1 MALMTHTRD
10 RRAPAKHARLMMRS
24 RTSLK
29 VEASCHASFCNMN
42 AVVSHGLR
50 AIARQQRLLGRP
62 TSFRLASRSSSTS
75 AQDVP
80 AILKQVEEGQ
90 LSASAAESLIRRS
103 SSGSTGSKASSDMD
117 ALESFANLDH
127 KRTKRTGF
135 PEAVFS
141 EGKTAAQIHQIL
153 EDMAKH
159 VNNAVEN
166 GDASVAE
173 KAILATRVDGK
184 LYEKISAIPL
194 KNGTIT
200 YHETA
205 NLISMRASSL
215 ESEKGSDNDISA
227 EAKERNT
234 VVVACAG
241 TTDLPVA
248 EEAALTLE
256 AAGCKVER
264 IYDVGVAGLH
274 RIINAL
280 PRLRDPNNR
289 AVIVCAG
296 MDGALPSVVAG
307 LVTVPVIA
315 VPTSVGYGAAFGGVS
330 AMLTM
335 LNSCAPGVGIVNID
349 NGFGAAALAFKFVN
363 N

>member
-1 MALMTHTRD
+1 MAQC
-10 RRAPAKHARLMMRS
+10 AKTKQTTEKQSQA
-24 RTSLK
+24 
-29 VEASCHASFCNMN
+29 MN
-42 AVVSHGLR
+42 VVRGLR
-50 AIARQQRLLGRP
+50 AVARREGQG
-62 TSFRLASRSSSTS
+62 SRLARLHLTTCRSLSSTSTS
-75 AQDVP
+75 AQDVLE
-80 AILKQVEEGQ
+80 ILKKVEEGQ
-90 LSASAAESLIRRS
+90 LSASAAESLL
-103 SSGSTGSKASSDMD
+103 SGATPHIATASSAPTDMD

-141 EGKTAAQIHQIL
+141 EGKTAKQIRDIL
-153 EDMAKH
+153 DDMAKH
-159 VNNAVEN
+159 VNTAVES

-173 KAILATRVDGK
+173 KAILATRVNGK
-184 LYEKISAIPL
+184 LYKEISEMPL

-200 YHETA
+200 YHDVA
-205 NLISMRASSL
+205 NLISMKASALDNNGVENDSS
-215 ESEKGSDNDISA
+215 SETTK
-227 EAKERNT
+227 EKERNT

-280 PRLRDPNNR
+280 PRLRDPSNR
-289 AVIVCAG
+289 CVIVCAG

-307 LVTVPVIA
+307 LVTVPVVA

-349 NGFGAAALAFKFVN
+349 NGFGAAALAFKFMHN

>member
-1 MALMTHTRD
+1 
-10 RRAPAKHARLMMRS
+10 
-24 RTSLK
+24 
-29 VEASCHASFCNMN
+29 MN

-50 AIARQQRLLGRP
+50 AIARHQRQLGRP
-62 TSFRLASRSSSTS
+62 TPFRLASRLSSTS
-75 AQDVP
+75 AQDVS

-90 LSASAAESLIRRS
+90 LSASAAESLLTCS
-103 SSGSTGSKASSDMD
+103 SSSSSSKAPSDMD

-141 EGKTAAQIHQIL
+141 EGKTAAQIRDIL
-153 EDMAKH
+153 DDMAKH

-184 LYEKISAIPL
+184 LYEEILAMPL

-289 AVIVCAG
+289 CVIVCAG

-307 LVTVPVIA
+307 LVTVPVVA

>member
-1 MALMTHTRD
+1 MAQCAMQTQKTTTEIGI
-10 RRAPAKHARLMMRS
+10 AA
-24 RTSLK
+24 
-29 VEASCHASFCNMN
+29 MN
-42 AVVSHGLR
+42 VVSKGLR
-50 AIARQQRLLGRP
+50 AVARREGQG
-62 TSFRLASRSSSTS
+62 SRLARLHVATRRSFSSTS
-75 AQDVP
+75 TSAHVGDVLE
-80 AILKQVEEGQ
+80 ILRMVEEGR
-90 LSASAAESLIRRS
+90 LSASAAESLLSSTTRVAKAS
-103 SSGSTGSKASSDMD
+103 SSAPSDMD

-127 KRTKRTGF
+127 KRTNRTGF

-141 EGKTAAQIHQIL
+141 EGKTAKQIRDIL
-153 EDMAKH
+153 DDMAKH
-159 VNNAVEN
+159 VNTAVES

-173 KAILATRVDGK
+173 KAILATRVNDK
-184 LYEKISAIPL
+184 LYKEISEMPL

-205 NLISMRASSL
+205 NLISMKASALDNNRVENDSS
-215 ESEKGSDNDISA
+215 SETTK
-227 EAKERNT
+227 EKERNT

-280 PRLRDPNNR
+280 PRLRDPSNR
-289 AVIVCAG
+289 CVIVCAG

-307 LVTVPVIA
+307 LVTVPVVA

-349 NGFGAAALAFKFVN
+349 NGFGAAALAFKFMHN
-363 N
+363 S

>member
-1 MALMTHTRD
+1 
-10 RRAPAKHARLMMRS
+10 
-24 RTSLK
+24 
-29 VEASCHASFCNMN
+29 MN
-42 AVVSHGLR
+42 AAVSHGLR
-50 AIARQQRLLGRP
+50 AVARQQGQLGRP
-62 TSFRLASRSSSTS
+62 TCFKLASRLSSIS
-75 AQDVP
+75 AQDVA

-90 LSASAAESLIRRS
+90 LSASAAESLLTGSGSSIS
-103 SSGSTGSKASSDMD
+103 SSSTSSKASSDMD

-153 EDMAKH
+153 DDMAKH
-159 VNNAVEN
+159 VNAAVEN

-184 LYEKISAIPL
+184 LYEEISAMPL

-215 ESEKGSDNDISA
+215 DEMGSENGNNS
-227 EAKERNT
+227 ETKERNT

-256 AAGCKVER
+256 AAGCNVER

-307 LVTVPVIA
+307 LVTVPVVA

>member
-1 MALMTHTRD
+1 
-10 RRAPAKHARLMMRS
+10 
-24 RTSLK
+24 
-29 VEASCHASFCNMN
+29 MN
-42 AVVSHGLR
+42 VVSKGLR
-50 AIARQQRLLGRP
+50 AVARREGQG
-62 TSFRLASRSSSTS
+62 SRLARLHLATCRSFSSTS
-75 AQDVP
+75 TSAHDVLE
-80 AILKQVEEGQ
+80 ILKKVEEGQ
-90 LSASAAESLIRRS
+90 LSASAAESLL
-103 SSGSTGSKASSDMD
+103 SGATPHIATASSAPTDMD

-141 EGKTAAQIHQIL
+141 EGKTAKQIRDIL
-153 EDMAKH
+153 DDMAKH
-159 VNNAVEN
+159 ANTAVES

-173 KAILATRVDGK
+173 KAILATRVNGK
-184 LYEKISAIPL
+184 LYKEISEMPL

-200 YHETA
+200 YHDVA
-205 NLISMRASSL
+205 NLISMKASALDKNGVENDSS
-215 ESEKGSDNDISA
+215 SETTK
-227 EAKERNT
+227 EKERNT

-280 PRLRDPNNR
+280 PRLRDPSNR
-289 AVIVCAG
+289 CVIVCAG

-307 LVTVPVIA
+307 LVTVPVVA

-349 NGFGAAALAFKFVN
+349 NGFGAAALAFKFMHN